1 MPELPEVNTL
11 CLALNHQLKGDAII
25 AWQRFSPKL
34 RKPLPDS
41 SAARSLFK
49 LPIVRVFRQAKS
61 IFFDLAT
68 DRFLHIHLGMTGFF
82 TLECETLGAEMHKHL
97 QLQLKSGRCL
107 SYHDSRR
114 FGVIEIVESLP
125 KKVPEPFS
133 GDLTVEWLKKSCEST
148 DRPVK
153 CLIMDQKVIAG
164 LGNIYANEALFR
176 AGIRP
181 DRPANSLASAQVKKL
196 THEIITV
203 VENAVNAGIASLQP
217 DFGVDSETTHFD
229 IETLVY
235 GLHGQN
241 CPVCRRYQLQKMT
254 LSGRSSF
261 FCPGCQ
267 K

>member
-1 MPELPEVNTL
+1 
-11 CLALNHQLKGDAII
+11 
-25 AWQRFSPKL
+25 
-34 RKPLPDS
+34 
-41 SAARSLFK
+41 
-49 LPIVRVFRQAKS
+49 
-61 IFFDLAT
+61 
-68 DRFLHIHLGMTGFF
+68 GFF
-82 TLECETLGAEMHKHL
+82 VLESETRGAEMHKHL
-97 QLQLKSGRCL
+97 QLQFKSGRCL
-107 SYHDSRR
+107 SYHDPRR
-114 FGVIEIVESLP
+114 FGVIEIIEKLP
-125 KKVPEPFS
+125 KRVPEPFS
-133 GDLTVEWLKKSCEST
+133 GDLTVEWLKQCSEST

-153 CLIMDQKVIAG
+153 CLIMDQDVIAG

-181 DRPANSLASAQVKKL
+181 DRPADSLSSGQLKKL
-196 THEIITV
+196 THEIIAV

-217 DFGVDSETTHFD
+217 YFSVGPDTTHFD

-235 GLHGQN
+235 GLNGQN